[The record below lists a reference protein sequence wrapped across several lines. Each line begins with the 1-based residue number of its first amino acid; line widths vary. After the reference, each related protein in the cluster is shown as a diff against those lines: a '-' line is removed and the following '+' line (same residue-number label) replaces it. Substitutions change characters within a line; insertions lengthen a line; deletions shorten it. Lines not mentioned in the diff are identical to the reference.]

1 MPTAQPLRY
10 VIPSVSVA
18 ALLLVLFCAA
28 PANAQ
33 GDLPKKNAH
42 GTLTV
47 AGSSTPLDY
56 AYAIRQRNKEILILL
71 SDQPLDEKEL
81 TDVFA
86 RGHRADADEIHT
98 VEITFNQEKQ
108 PISVS
113 VLHKAFKSRWGGG
126 STEDRFEPTTFD
138 NTMVAGRA
146 YRASEGE
153 FNSVKYMYDAT
164 FSTALWSEPEPTF
177 TGAAAKKSQ
186 QAKAALAFLKAGYE
200 GNLDALKKS
209 VVESSVGELEGENGV
224 KIMEMMKLGPDPKT
238 VNVTEVYVKGEDAE
252 VVLTQDTT
260 ESMMTTTIKVKQ
272 ERGVWKVYPR

>member
-1 MPTAQPLRY
+1 MHTAPHLRY
-10 VIPSVSVA
+10 LSPQLLA
-18 ALLLVLFCAA
+18 AGFIGVLFCLGS
-28 PANAQ
+28 ANAQ

-56 AYAIRQRNKEILILL
+56 AYAVRQRNKEILVLL

-81 TDVFA
+81 TDAFA
-86 RGHRADADEIHT
+86 RGHRADADKIHT

-113 VLHKAFKSRWGGG
+113 VQHKAFKTRWGGG

-138 NTMVAGRA
+138 NSTVAGRA

-153 FNSVKYMYDAT
+153 FNDVKYTYDAT
-164 FSTALWSEPEPTF
+164 FSTILWSEPAPTF
-177 TGAAAKKSQ
+177 TGAAAKKSP

-252 VVLTQDTT
+252 VVLVQGTSD
-260 ESMMTTTIKVKQ
+260 SMMTTTIKVKQ

>member
-1 MPTAQPLRY
+1 MHTAAHLRY
-10 VIPSVSVA
+10 VM
-18 ALLLVLFCAA
+18 LLVSIAA
-28 PANAQ
+28 IIAILYSPGSAEAQ

-47 AGSSTPLDY
+47 AGNATPLDY
-56 AYAIRQRNKEILILL
+56 AYAVRQRNKEILLLL

-108 PISVS
+108 LISVS
-113 VLHKAFKSRWGGG
+113 VLHKAFASHWGGG
-126 STEDRFEPTTFD
+126 STEDRFDPTTFD
-138 NTMVAGRA
+138 NTTIAGRA
-146 YRASEGE
+146 HRASEGE
-153 FNSVKYMYDAT
+153 FNDVKYTYDAT
-164 FSTALWSEPEPTF
+164 FSTALWSEPAPTF
-177 TGAAAKKSQ
+177 TGPAARKSL

-209 VVESSVGELEGENGV
+209 VVESSVSELEGENGV

-252 VVLTQDTT
+252 VVLVQGTS